1 MYLQSSK
8 YRLKRKSPR
17 RFNLALIFF
26 LCALIVAAVL
36 FQRYVVPVIPPPFL
50 PTPTATRPAAS
61 YADDAAKLFLDG
73 KLKNSIEMYQ
83 QAILLAPTNSDL
95 YVAVSEVQIF
105 AHDYQGAL
113 ENAQNA
119 VLRSKSAVAY
129 AVYGEALYR
138 LEKSQ
143 GGNTFTD
150 ANKQLRKSLDLD
162 PTLALAHA
170 YYAEV
175 LMDMDYGNWKTASDE
190 AKTAVTLAPNRLE
203 SHRAMAYGYYMT
215 GNTNEALSEYQKA
228 VDIHGK
234 LEDLW
239 IPLGDCYRDT
249 SQLQKAI
256 DAYTNASGFD
266 STDPVPIAR
275 ISRVYAKEGQYG
287 KSAQYAEMAVNLA
300 PLVPTY
306 RGLLGEMYYHNHDFS
321 KAVTELTLA
330 IAGGRVEAGPI
341 QGLPLGPFPV
351 SEYYWTYGLALAAV
365 GRCSEAV
372 PIFRLLQQQ
381 LPDDELA
388 MANVADGL
396 STCKEITPTP
406 GGK

>member
-95 YVAVSEVQIF
+95 YIAVSEVQIF

-129 AVYGEALYR
+129 AVYGEALYQ

-203 SHRAMAYGYYMT
+203 SHRAMAYVYYMT

-287 KSAQYAEMAVNLA
+287 KSAQYAEMAVTLE
-300 PLVPTY
+300 PLNPMNH
-306 RGLLGEMYYHNHDFS
+306 GLLGVMYYHNHDFS

-330 IAGGRVEAGPI
+330 IAGGRVEAGQI

-372 PIFRLLQQQ
+372 PIFRLLQLQ

-406 GGK
+406 VGK